1 MIQIEQEPLLYYK
14 YPWKMNIIQEPKSTP
29 KQSGYVLKYKSHD

>member
-14 YPWKMNIIQEPKSTP
+14 YTWKMNIIPEPKSTP
-29 KQSGYVLKYKSHD
+29 KQSGYVLKYKYKR